1 MNTRSSGSSVR
12 SRDVAAPSGT
22 FASSAILRSMA
33 VRALFLRHHRG
44 ALNILPY
51 GQITRLRNTSRDW
64 ITMILEFRLDL
75 ETDLRRVKK
84 IVKTIG
90 DEIAADPELGP
101 ALLSPIKSAGVIAT
115 DDSSITLRIKY
126 TAKPGD
132 GAFMIRRVA
141 YEKIL
146 KAFATNGIEFA
157 SRRVAVYVPPGEE
170 RNAGRI
176 AAAALPA
183 IEAQEL
189 EDKSKAK

>member
-1 MNTRSSGSSVR
+1 VEKIT
-12 SRDVAAPSGT
+12 
-22 FASSAILRSMA
+22 

-44 ALNILPY
+44 ALNVLPY

-64 ITMILEFRLDL
+64 MIMILEFRLAL
-75 ETDLRRVKK
+75 ETDLRKVKK

-90 DEIAADPELGP
+90 DEIAADPELAP
-101 ALLSPIKSAGVIAT
+101 SLLTPIKSGGVIAT

-126 TAKPGD
+126 TARPGD

-146 KAFATNGIEFA
+146 KAFASNGIEFA

-189 EDKSKAK
+189 EDKGKAK